1 MKGHC
6 KLTPVHNPSHGT
18 WVARATRS
26 KLVKVPVASILAAW
40 LIVRAELLPADLG
53 ELEPDK
59 SGAFPRVGSRRSLAR
74 YASLDNKSC
83 QSPPDPPPDPLF
95 PPPSNKSPYS
105 EPSLSDVLRSELG
118 LVV

>member
-1 MKGHC
+1 MKRRC

-18 WVARATRS
+18 WAVRATRS
-26 KLVKVPVASILAAW
+26 KLVQVPIASILAAW

-59 SGAFPRVGSRRSLAR
+59 SGAFPRIGGRRSLDRCAP
-74 YASLDNKSC
+74 LDNKSS
-83 QSPPDPPPDPLF
+83 QSPPDPLF
-95 PPPSNKSPYS
+95 PPQSNKSPYL

>member
-1 MKGHC
+1 MR
-6 KLTPVHNPSHGT
+6 NPSHST
-18 WVARATRS
+18 WAARATRS
-26 KLVKVPVASILAAW
+26 RFVQLLVAAILAIW
-40 LIVRAELLPADLG
+40 LTVRADLLPADLG

-59 SGAFPRVGSRRSLAR
+59 SGAFPRVGSRWSLAR

-95 PPPSNKSPYS
+95 PPRSNKSPYS

>member
-1 MKGHC
+1 MKGTC

-26 KLVKVPVASILAAW
+26 KLVQVPVASILAAW
-40 LIVRAELLPADLG
+40 LIARAELLPADLG

-83 QSPPDPPPDPLF
+83 QSPPDPLF
-95 PPPSNKSPYS
+95 PPPSNKSPFS
-105 EPSLSDVLRSELG
+105 EPSLSDVLRSELS
-118 LVV
+118 LVA